1 MLCAVT
7 IPPADLQISGRYS
20 NGTKYSGG
28 LPEDG
33 REKKTKTCR
42 GFITYRHVFN
52 ILFVLNVEVIVF

>member
-1 MLCAVT
+1 VLCAVT

-42 GFITYRHVFN
+42 GFILTDTFLTFYSF
-52 ILFVLNVEVIVF
+52 